1 MRVPMFLVMA
11 VGLVMAGSA
20 LAQTGGATKVY
31 KWTDKDGR
39 VHYSQTPPPEGEVK
53 ELKVRSAPATP
64 VNAKPEDAEAK
75 PDPEAERKEG
85 FKRNCEAARA
95 NLAQFQQQGQL
106 MTRNP
111 DGTMTPVSDAEK
123 QAGIA
128 QAQKDIAYYCTPE
141 SGG

>member
-11 VGLVMAGSA
+11 LSLAMAGSA
-20 LAQTGGATKVY
+20 LAQSGGATKVY
-31 KWTDKDGR
+31 KWTDPNGR
-39 VHYSQTPPPEGEVK
+39 VHYSSTPPPEGEAK

-64 VNAKPEDAEAK
+64 VAAKAEDAEAK
-75 PDPEAERKEG
+75 PDPEAERQEG

-106 MTRNP
+106 MTQKP

-123 QAGIA
+123 QAGIS
-128 QAQKDIAYYCTPE
+128 QAQRDIAYYCTPDA
-141 SGG
+141 GG

>member
-11 VGLVMAGSA
+11 LGLAMAGSA
-20 LAQTGGATKVY
+20 LAQGGATKVY

-39 VHYSQTPPPEGEVK
+39 VHYSSTPPPEGEAK
-53 ELKVRSAPATP
+53 EMNVRSAPATP
-64 VNAKPEDAEAK
+64 VAAKPEEEAK

-106 MTRNP
+106 MTKNP
-111 DGTMTPVSDAEK
+111 DGTMTPVSDADK
-123 QAGIA
+123 QAGIS

>member
-1 MRVPMFLVMA
+1 MRMRMLLV
-11 VGLVMAGSA
+11 LVLALGVAGSA

-39 VHYSQTPPPEGEVK
+39 VHYSSTPPPEGEVK

-64 VNAKPEDAEAK
+64 VDAKPEDADAK

-85 FKRNCEAARA
+85 FKRNCETARS

-106 MTRNP
+106 MTQKP
-111 DGTMTPVSDAEK
+111 DGTMTPVSDTEK
-123 QAGIA
+123 QAGIS
-128 QAQKDIAYYCTPE
+128 QAQKDISYYCTPE
-141 SGG
+141 AGG

>member
-1 MRVPMFLVMA
+1 MRVPMFLVLA

-20 LAQTGGATKVY
+20 LAQSGGTTKVY
-31 KWTDKDGR
+31 KWTDQNGR
-39 VHYSQTPPPEGEVK
+39 IHYTSTPPPEGEAK
-53 ELKVRSAPATP
+53 EMKVRSGPATP
-64 VNAKPEDAEAK
+64 AATAATEEAK

-85 FKRNCEAARA
+85 FKRNCEAARG

-106 MTRNP
+106 MTRNA
-111 DGTMTPVSDAEK
+111 DGSMTPVSDADK

-128 QAQKDIAYYCTPE
+128 QAQKDISYYCTPE